1 MSVARSVCASL
12 WPQWNLVM
20 ASVGDEKRIRALFSE
35 LKFEDEQTAPGF
47 AAVWYQ
53 AKSRQLQPRRAFNLS
68 FAVATALLVCG
79 LATLGI
85 WTKYSQRTSPA
96 TAFANVPAGSDFPKA
111 GVKPEPASN
120 PGVASTPA
128 SGHIRT
134 AVKSRAAKLAA
145 QRQALIAAN
154 RRAENEAKEIAS
166 WRSPTTS
173 LLSSPS
179 DNLFK
184 SLPQLNENANEL
196 RSFLPNRANDKEK

>member
-35 LKFEDEQTAPGF
+35 LKFADEQTAPGF
-47 AAVWYQ
+47 TAVWHRARSQ
-53 AKSRQLQPRRAFNLS
+53 SSKPWRAFNRS
-68 FAVATALLVCG
+68 FAVATALLVCA

-85 WTKYSQRTSPA
+85 WTKYSQRTPPA
-96 TAFANVPAGSDFPKA
+96 IAFANVPAGSDFPKA
-111 GVKPEPASN
+111 ATRPEPAST
-120 PGVASTPA
+120 PGVTDAPVA
-128 SGHIRT
+128 I
-134 AVKSRAAKLAA
+134 KSRGARLAA
-145 QRQALIAAN
+145 RRQALIAAN
-154 RRAENEAKEIAS
+154 RRAEKQAKEIAS
-166 WRSPTTS
+166 WQSPTTS

>member
-1 MSVARSVCASL
+1 
-12 WPQWNLVM
+12 M

-35 LKFEDEQTAPGF
+35 LKFADEQTAPGF
-47 AAVWYQ
+47 TAVWHRARSQ
-53 AKSRQLQPRRAFNLS
+53 SSKPWRAFNRS
-68 FAVATALLVCG
+68 FAVATALLVCA

-85 WTKYSQRTSPA
+85 WTKYSQRTPPA
-96 TAFANVPAGSDFPKA
+96 IAFANVPAGSDFPKA
-111 GVKPEPASN
+111 AVSPEPAST
-120 PGVASTPA
+120 PGVTSAPA

-145 QRQALIAAN
+145 RRQALIAAN
-154 RRAENEAKEIAS
+154 RQAEKQAKQIAS
-166 WRSPTTS
+166 WQSPTTS

-196 RSFLPNRANDKEK
+196 RSFLPSRANDKEK